1 MIVLDGISD
10 LRTVVREWRG
20 DGCSIA
26 FVPTMGN
33 LHAGHLALVE
43 QAGSLGDRVVASIF
57 VNPLQ
62 FGPGED
68 FVTYPR
74 TLDADRAAL
83 EKLETDLLFIP
94 DVQGMYPDAIDST
107 TRVDVPALDNIL
119 CGAHRPGFFTGVA
132 TVVAK
137 LFNMVQ
143 PDTAVF
149 GEKDYQQ
156 LLVIRQMVKDLSW
169 PIEVAGVPTVR
180 EPDGLAMSSRN
191 GYLTPRERS
200 KAPELYRILCDVA
213 GKIQAGE
220 SGYPALESKAMESL
234 SQAGFRPDYVSI
246 RCATT
251 LAQPEPGEPDLVIL
265 AAAWMGTAR
274 LIDNVRISA
283 S

>member
-10 LRTVVREWRG
+10 LRSVVREWRG

-33 LHAGHLALVE
+33 LHTGHLALVE

-200 KAPELYRILCDVA
+200 RAPELYRILCDVA

>member
-10 LRTVVREWRG
+10 LRSVVREWRG

-33 LHAGHLALVE
+33 LHTGHLALVE